1 MDWRLSYV
9 IFLYFPPLP
18 ITKLDSY
25 QVHGQQRH
33 VCKNARVLCFTGKW
47 WTKRTQGW
55 LSGTKT
61 LTSGVMVDWVSLDGT
76 DMVRWCL
83 MLFVRPPLVQRSQ
96 GDLTMQLLL
105 IFFCKCLVFLY
116 SKVIISGLVRVVC
129 LLPTASLSHMVA
141 LLEIPSSKDEEF
153 KPTGKISNTQHMG
166 LTLLLSAAPGEPEK
180 NSDFLVPS

>member
-1 MDWRLSYV
+1 MDWQLSYV
-9 IFLYFPPLP
+9 IFLYFSPFP

-47 WTKRTQGW
+47 WTKRAQGW

-61 LTSGVMVDWVSLDGT
+61 STSGVMVDWVSLDGT

-83 MLFVRPPLVQRSQ
+83 MLFVHPPLVQRSQ
-96 GDLTMQLLL
+96 GDLTMQLLF

-116 SKVIISGLVRVVC
+116 SKVIISCVFITNC
-129 LLPTASLSHMVA
+129 LLESHG
-141 LLEIPSSKDEEF
+141 SSSWNPKF
-153 KPTGKISNTQHMG
+153 QGWGIQTHRKNNTQHMD